1 MDFLSKYNISNE
13 EIELIRKTNSEGIIN
28 SILINKDN
36 VIEIIDYLVELGVK
50 VEAIKDLFLYQ
61 IGLFFRT
68 LKEIKEAFDEYE
80 TESIVKSLNYDV
92 NTVDLI
98 EFE

>member
-13 EIELIRKTNSEGIIN
+13 EIELIKKNNSEGIIN

>member
-13 EIELIRKTNSEGIIN
+13 EIELIKKTNSEGIIN

>member
-13 EIELIRKTNSEGIIN
+13 EIELIKKTNSEGIIN
-28 SILINKDN
+28 SVLINKDN
-36 VIEIIDYLVELGVK
+36 VIEIVDYLIELGVK

>member
-1 MDFLSKYNISNE
+1 
-13 EIELIRKTNSEGIIN
+13 
-28 SILINKDN
+28 
-36 VIEIIDYLVELGVK
+36 DYLVELGVK